1 MKKLLIFVFL
11 LSTIDSYCQMS
22 SLTVDFYP
30 SFIEGCQLKISKD
43 NSNYSVAISN
53 AKINEVGIVPDSLMS
68 DLKLFFDDYF
78 RLKYTLDS
86 IKKVEEQRNRDNSN
100 FVDIVGL
107 DGITVKGV
115 LVDKST
121 EKSFRF
127 RSPGRGS
134 IDNDLI
140 SKLFN
145 LMNTSFSKSE
155 TIVYLEQ
162 LEDYFSLGLRLKKL
176 KEDPLTYKLYGF
188 ITSNEE
194 KELLDFFDSLPT
206 DKEICIDMSNF
217 DGMDKMFYDD
227 IKTLCS
233 RNQRIYW
240 MNCSDPAKKDL
251 TNAGVISTNIR

>member
-30 SFIEGCQLKISKD
+30 SFTEGCQLKISKD
-43 NSNYSVAISN
+43 NSNFSVAISN

-78 RLKYTLDS
+78 RLKFTYDS
-86 IKKVEEQRNRDNSN
+86 IKKVEEEELFEKEGVKFID
-100 FVDIVGL
+100 L
-107 DGITVKGV
+107 DGIRVKGV

-121 EKSFRF
+121 EKSFSF
-127 RSPGRGS
+127 RTPDKGT

-140 SKLFN
+140 RKLFN

-162 LEDYFSLGLRLKKL
+162 LEDYFRL
-176 KEDPLTYKLYGF
+176 D
-188 ITSNEE
+188 
-194 KELLDFFDSLPT
+194 
-206 DKEICIDMSNF
+206 
-217 DGMDKMFYDD
+217 
-227 IKTLCS
+227 
-233 RNQRIYW
+233 
-240 MNCSDPAKKDL
+240 
-251 TNAGVISTNIR
+251 